1 MNTKLVGIIIII
13 LGLTGIFG
21 GIFFVYKQMYY
32 KPDEV
37 AVVDL
42 VVEENT
48 TEKPLENK
56 KSYNLPIETKEG
68 SIENIIKLKEKKIVT
83 ISGKDTSE
91 EKNSLKENQLKR
103 TASLFVERL
112 GSYSNQ
118 SNFSNVADLKIYMS
132 DKMRRWADDFI
143 EKNNID
149 RDISVY
155 YGITT
160 KSISQ
165 KMELIDEDNGRA
177 TVLVNTLRRES
188 GGDLVQDNSFYQEA
202 LVSFVLEDG
211 FWKVD
216 SANWK

>member
-177 TVLVNTLRRES
+177 TVSVNTLRRES